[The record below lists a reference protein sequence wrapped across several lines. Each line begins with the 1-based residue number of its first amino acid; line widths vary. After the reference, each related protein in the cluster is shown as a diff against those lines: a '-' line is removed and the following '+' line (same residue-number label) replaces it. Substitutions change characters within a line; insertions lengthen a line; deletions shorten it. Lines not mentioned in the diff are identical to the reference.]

1 MKSVVGPYLEGGAIV
16 EGWVLMLTI
25 STAMVLVSAAIVVVG
40 RISYT
45 GTLHSSVFG
54 GNIIFL
60 YCNYNDG
67 LIIAIRIYIC
77 MFHSYDGL
85 IIA

>member
-45 GTLHSSVFG
+45 ATLHSSVFEG
-54 GNIIFL
+54 K
-60 YCNYNDG
+60 
-67 LIIAIRIYIC
+67 
-77 MFHSYDGL
+77 
-85 IIA
+85 